1 MVLNVDYVYL
11 DKVFYKE
18 YGKDYPQSDVK
29 KWNFNIKIKN
39 SHNCYAYALNKISH
53 KLKDKPQPGLFS
65 HTHNSHSCKNY
76 KIAIKNDAPNIIFT
90 NFNKKCPKTFHK
102 IFMAIDDKPNG
113 DYHFYR
119 QNNDGTWSHKPGRTD
134 VTTLNAKDKP
144 ILNPLVSDRNYIHN
158 KYTKPCFFAC
168 VNKHLSRAHSEEYK

>member
-76 KIAIKNDAPNIIFT
+76 KIAIKNEIIL
-90 NFNKKCPKTFHK
+90 KKILYLYYFLTYISHLITSYLSFPIHFHEL
-102 IFMAIDDKPNG
+102 I
-113 DYHFYR
+113 
-119 QNNDGTWSHKPGRTD
+119 
-134 VTTLNAKDKP
+134 
-144 ILNPLVSDRNYIHN
+144 NYIIYLPTVFGHHVFLTYISHN
-158 KYTKPCFFAC
+158 FLPNFFY
-168 VNKHLSRAHSEEYK
+168 LFSYSTLTTSTDS